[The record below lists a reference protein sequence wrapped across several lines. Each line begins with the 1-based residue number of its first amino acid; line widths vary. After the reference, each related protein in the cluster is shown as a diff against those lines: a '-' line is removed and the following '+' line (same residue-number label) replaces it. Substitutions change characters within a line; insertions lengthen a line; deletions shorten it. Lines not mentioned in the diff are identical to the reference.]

1 MGYKARDGKDRKD
14 TRDWRSQ
21 NPKVSRE
28 PFFRAPGSPGM
39 EDWRKRVAG
48 EDGEPD
54 PEKAWKT
61 QKREWEDE
69 GDFNKPRFWKGL
81 LRRII
86 ASTVL
91 FGMVWGVFLVKEPWA
106 YRAQDLVADALSKD
120 MDFASVRTLYDR
132 YFDGAPAFIPM
143 FENGEQPARKVTA
156 ASRLTAPLTGSVVR
170 PFAVSLKG
178 IEVVPSSEAGPGV
191 TVKSIDIG
199 RVLSVTKETGGGI
212 RVTVQHTGGLTAE
225 YGHLSGTKLK
235 ANDWLESGNTVGWL
249 QEPAGSSA
257 SLLYFSLMKDKKYV
271 DPTEEIT
278 FD

>member
-1 MGYKARDGKDRKD
+1 MGYKARDEKDRKD
-14 TRDWRSQ
+14 IRDWRGHNRDTTGES
-21 NPKVSRE
+21 
-28 PFFRAPGSPGM
+28 FFKAPGSPGI

-48 EDGEPD
+48 ENGEPD

-61 QKREWEDE
+61 RKMDWEDE
-69 GDFNKPRFWKGL
+69 GNLNKPRFWQGL
-81 LRRII
+81 MRRMI
-86 ASTVL
+86 ASALL
-91 FGMVWGVFLVKEPWA
+91 FGVVWGVFLIKQPWA
-106 YRAQDLVADALSKD
+106 YRVQDVVADALNKD
-120 MDFASVRTLYDR
+120 MNFASVRTWYDR

-156 ASRLTAPLTGSVVR
+156 AGRLTAPLTGSIVR

-178 IEVVPSSEAGPGV
+178 IEVVPSSETGPGV

-212 RVTVQHTGGLTAE
+212 RVAIQHTGGLTAE

-235 ANDWLESGNTVGWL
+235 ANDWLESGDTVGWL
-249 QEPAGSSA
+249 QEPAGASA
-257 SLLYFSLMKDKKYV
+257 NLLYFSLMKDKKYV